1 MLLRTPVFV
10 HHMSRMQTQCIFIT
24 LQLDRAIYYRVA
36 DKKFGFSNKLI
47 LHAGGHGK
55 VPTVFVGYREKTDE
69 VVYMEVGPKTVGE
82 GELPVGTYLC
92 QSTSK
97 FPILPGGLL
106 LVLQQLRWLRQHFA
120 LDLCKNE
127 GGVDGLGWPGMY
139 RPGSEDQRLFD
150 LAEILPSV
158 KQSFYGGL
166 LFPNGVVAQAQA
178 VNYPPAAL
186 AVLFSE
192 CSSFHMNHINFC
204 MLLPHTLN

>member
-1 MLLRTPVFV
+1 
-10 HHMSRMQTQCIFIT
+10 
-24 LQLDRAIYYRVA
+24 
-36 DKKFGFSNKLI
+36 LI

-120 LDLCKNE
+120 LHLCKNE

-150 LAEILPSV
+150 LAEILPKV
-158 KQSFYGGL
+158 KKSFFGEL
-166 LFPNGVVAQAQA
+166 LFPNAVVGQAHA
-178 VNYPPAAL
+178 VNYPSAAL